1 MPKEGTNLQD
11 TFWNRLRAKSG
22 WSYKDL
28 AETLGK
34 SRSTVAQWF
43 TGAIMPPRNSI
54 QTLCELFGI
63 TYQEG
68 YEGFADAHRAYS
80 PQYGRAKSETIP
92 EEQTTAHFTPRDVG
106 DPSTIATTKQKV
118 SAAETDANASIL
130 KSIYGVLSYEDYE
143 AVRRALLENK
153 DPLAIIYNKVSYE
166 QFMSIRS
173 SILSVNSGN
182 TGGANV

>member
-1 MPKEGTNLQD
+1 MPREGTSLQD

-28 AETLGK
+28 AETVGK
-34 SRSTVAQWF
+34 SRSMIAQWF
-43 TGAIMPPRNSI
+43 TGAIMPTNDSI

-80 PQYGRAKSETIP
+80 PKYGRAKSETVS
-92 EEQTTAHFTPRDVG
+92 EEQTSVHFTPRDVG

-118 SAAETDANASIL
+118 KTVETDTSVSIL
-130 KSIYGVLSYEDYE
+130 RSMYGVLSYEDYE

-153 DPLAIIYNKVSYE
+153 DPLAIIYNKVPYE